1 MLLLVPEGKQ
11 DEERQERHTRNAA
24 HNTTNHLFLL
34 RGKSTSIGT
43 VGG

>member
-24 HNTTNHLFLL
+24 YNTTNHLFLL
-34 RGKSTSIGT
+34 RGKGT
-43 VGG
+43 GICFVGC